1 MDAIAVEIEPETEIV
16 TLSDY
21 ELDRNKPMPSKNH
34 AIVQSNIGFEV
45 QLNYREIYRVMSEVK
60 LDVRSGK
67 DIVPDLAIYPRFAF
81 DPLHDEVKMT
91 EMPLCAVEI
100 LSPSQTNDELV
111 EKVVKYFSLGV
122 KSCWLVIP
130 TFQIVSVFS
139 DASTQRTFFKG
150 ELHDEVLDIKIDLDK
165 VFR

>member
-1 MDAIAVEIEPETEIV
+1 MEVIALEEDVLETVE
-16 TLSDY
+16 LSDY

-34 AIVQSNIGFEV
+34 ALVQSRFVG
-45 QLNYREIYRVMSEVK
+45 QLDANYSEQYNVLTEIK
-60 LDVRSGK
+60 LDTPPK
-67 DIVPDLAIYPRFAF
+67 DVVPDIAIYPRFAF

-100 LSPSQTNDELV
+100 LSPSQTNDELI

-150 ELHDEVLDIKIDLDK
+150 ELHDEVLNIKIDLDK

>member
-1 MDAIAVEIEPETEIV
+1 MEVVAREQDVLDTVE
-16 TLSDY
+16 LSDY

-45 QLNYREIYRVMSEVK
+45 QLKYRETYRVMSEVK
-60 LDVRSGK
+60 LNIPNDKDV
-67 DIVPDLAIYPRFAF
+67 VPDIAIYPRFAF

-100 LSPSQTNDELV
+100 LSPSQTNEELI
-111 EKVVKYFSLGV
+111 EKVEKYFSVGV

-150 ELHDEVLDIKIDLDK
+150 ELYDEVLDIRIDLDK